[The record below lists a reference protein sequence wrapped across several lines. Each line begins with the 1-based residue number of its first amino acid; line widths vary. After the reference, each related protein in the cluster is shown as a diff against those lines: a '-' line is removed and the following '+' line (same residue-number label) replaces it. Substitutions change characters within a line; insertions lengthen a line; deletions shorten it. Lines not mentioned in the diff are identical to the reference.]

1 MRGRSRAI
9 PESRVYLFLHG
20 WITERSPPSLNST
33 AFSLTRTDLT
43 MQILFLLLVSL
54 LLACILKFIHSV
66 MWVPWR
72 IQVHFR
78 RQGINGPSYRLLL
91 GNAPEF
97 GRLFSEAR
105 SKPMPFNHDVVPRV
119 APFYHEWSRKYGKTF
134 LYWFGTKPTLAISD
148 PDMIKEVLMNT
159 GDGSFEKARNN
170 PLAKL
175 LFGQGLIGLNGDEW
189 AHHRRIANQA
199 FMIER
204 VKVKSN
210 AQTNQAFKME
220 FFL

>member
-1 MRGRSRAI
+1 
-9 PESRVYLFLHG
+9 
-20 WITERSPPSLNST
+20 
-33 AFSLTRTDLT
+33 
-43 MQILFLLLVSL
+43 
-54 LLACILKFIHSV
+54 
-66 MWVPWR
+66 
-72 IQVHFR
+72 
-78 RQGINGPSYRLLL
+78 
-91 GNAPEF
+91 
-97 GRLFSEAR
+97 
-105 SKPMPFNHDVVPRV
+105 
-119 APFYHEWSRKYGKTF
+119 
-134 LYWFGTKPTLAISD
+134 
-148 PDMIKEVLMNT
+148 MIKEVLMNT